1 MRSEATLKNTIW
13 GIIQQVIVCIMSL
26 FSRRVMLDTI
36 GVEGVGLNAFL
47 NSVITMLSLAELGI
61 GNAMVYHMYAPI
73 AVNDKEHIAKLM
85 KSYKNVYRAIAA
97 VIMVMGL
104 SLLPFMDKIVKDV
117 SYSRSYVSLIFVLFL
132 IQTTSSYLFTYK
144 RSMLSADQKQYIIT
158 IFDLGYKMVTIT
170 VGIVILKLTGE
181 LAWYLLMLIFCTVAE
196 NILIS
201 IKVDRLYPYINE
213 SKGALEAEER
223 KKIASDVKNIFIGK
237 VSGVVTNSTD
247 SVLINSFVGTIQN
260 GLYSNYHIIL
270 GTLSAALEQFSGA
283 MRGSIGNLIAVES
296 NEYIDLVFRRL
307 MFVMFFTASFCACCL
322 VGLIDPFISLVFGK
336 GLLLH
341 RIIVYICIL
350 NLYISTINIPV
361 LNMVTASGLFSY
373 NKYIS
378 LAGTAINLIVSI
390 ILGRSMG
397 MAGIF
402 LGTSATYLLQF
413 VLRVILL
420 YDKYLNI
427 SCLKVFLKNFAYAAI
442 TATECALVNF
452 SSKFI
457 TFGNEFAEF
466 IVIGIISC
474 MIPFLINTALF
485 FGTDEFKYS
494 FGLLK
499 GTVKKL
505 RNKRNNG

>member
-1 MRSEATLKNTIW
+1 MRSEATLKNSIW

-61 GNAMVYHMYAPI
+61 GSAMVYHMYAPI
-73 AVNDKEHIAKLM
+73 AVNDEDHIAKLM
-85 KSYKNVYRAIAA
+85 KAYKNVYRAIAA

-117 SYSRSYVSLIFVLFL
+117 SYSKSYVSLIFVLFL

-158 IFDLGYKMVTIT
+158 IFDLGYKIVTIT

-181 LAWYLLMLIFCTVAE
+181 LAWYLLMLIFCTVSE

-201 IKVDRLYPYINE
+201 IKVDRLYPYL
-213 SKGALEAEER
+213 SKCKGKLENEER
-223 KKIASDVKNIFIGK
+223 KKIVSDVKNIFIGK

-247 SVLINSFVGTIQN
+247 SVLINMFVGTVQN
-260 GLYSNYHIIL
+260 GLYSNYNIIL
-270 GTLSAALEQFSGA
+270 GTLLAALRQFSDA

-296 NEYIDLVFRRL
+296 EKHIDLVFQRL
-307 MFVMFFTASFCACCL
+307 IFIMFFIASFCACCL
-322 VGLIDPFISLVFGK
+322 TGLIDPFINLVFGK

-350 NLYISTINIPV
+350 NLYVSTVNIPA

-373 NKYIS
+373 DKYIS
-378 LAGTAINLIVSI
+378 LTGTVINLIISVV
-390 ILGRSMG
+390 LGRSIG
-397 MAGIF
+397 MAGIL
-402 LGTSATYLLQF
+402 LGTSATYIIQF
-413 VLRVILL
+413 VLKVILL
-420 YDKYLNI
+420 YKKYLNL
-427 SCLKVFLKNFAYAAI
+427 SCLKIFFKNFAYAAI
-442 TATECALVNF
+442 TAAECALVNF
-452 SSKFI
+452 FSKFVI
-457 TFGNEFAEF
+457 FGNEFSEF
-466 IVIGIISC
+466 IVIVIISC
-474 MIPFLINTALF
+474 TVPVLINTALF
-485 FGTDEFKYS
+485 FRTDEFKYS